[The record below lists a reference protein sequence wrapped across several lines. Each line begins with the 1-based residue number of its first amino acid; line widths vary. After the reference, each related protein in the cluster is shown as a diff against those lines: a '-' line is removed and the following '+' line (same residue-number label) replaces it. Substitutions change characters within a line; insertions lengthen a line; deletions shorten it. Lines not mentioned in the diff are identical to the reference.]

1 MTSPPIPSV
10 ESTSPLKMHLDKR
23 PSITS
28 LTPVRPASEIGSPTS
43 SSQHLP
49 LDRRAFSVPGMQ
61 ALPPQ
66 SVMTEDRKPRQ
77 IGNVLP
83 PFGRKSSIVTTSLN
97 SPAFP
102 VDPYPLT
109 RSLAPGMG
117 SANANCAKIPH
128 FSDSVFCSTSERS
141 DEEPEKPPVKLLS
154 PIPPPARASNSTS
167 IVHASPLPDDRRF
180 PILRSQLHSAQS
192 NAHLRNREAS
202 HLPVAATVAS
212 SASLR
217 SREDI
222 ILWAKAVGMR
232 LGKSSD
238 DEEDQTRDRSRT
250 GREPLRHLPP
260 PSTELLDEHE
270 EHKAT
275 GSGTY
280 DAEGQSRLCA
290 GRTGCEFYRPDR
302 YASHERD
309 EHCDFAQANPSAPPP
324 PGLGLQ
330 SVRAPAEISRVAV
343 VGTTLPGEDRHD
355 APAAQSFGGATPTL
369 STKSFTEAVDH
380 LTGDDHD
387 PVDIVLDDQSAES
400 IGFAGRPMPL
410 KPRRPSYSST
420 IRPPVPERRKHN
432 SLPLHPNATTASS
445 IWNLSASLHSFAS
458 FSIGSVIAPQSFF
471 AAVDALDPALE
482 SSIPSLVHTP
492 LQSAA
497 PMPALR
503 ADSLTQET
511 APAAQDLIRSPS
523 MDIIP
528 RHNANGDEEGPLEVA
543 LVLAIPRLC
552 LPQQELIG
560 GYPNG
565 AVEPARKDVVL

>member
-66 SVMTEDRKPRQ
+66 PVMTEDRKPRQ

-83 PFGRKSSIVTTSLN
+83 PLGRKSSIVTTSLN

-128 FSDSVFCSTSERS
+128 FSDSVSTSESS
-141 DEEPEKPPVKLLS
+141 DEEPEKP
-154 PIPPPARASNSTS
+154 
-167 IVHASPLPDDRRF
+167 
-180 PILRSQLHSAQS
+180 AQS

-270 EHKAT
+270 EHQAT
-275 GSGTY
+275 GS
-280 DAEGQSRLCA
+280 
-290 GRTGCEFYRPDR
+290 
-302 YASHERD
+302 
-309 EHCDFAQANPSAPPP
+309 
-324 PGLGLQ
+324 
-330 SVRAPAEISRVAV
+330 
-343 VGTTLPGEDRHD
+343 GTTLPGEDRHD
-355 APAAQSFGGATPTL
+355 APAAPTL

-420 IRPPVPERRKHN
+420 IP
-432 SLPLHPNATTASS
+432 LP
-445 IWNLSASLHSFAS
+445 
-458 FSIGSVIAPQSFF
+458 
-471 AAVDALDPALE
+471 
-482 SSIPSLVHTP
+482 
-492 LQSAA
+492 
-497 PMPALR
+497 
-503 ADSLTQET
+503 
-511 APAAQDLIRSPS
+511 
-523 MDIIP
+523 
-528 RHNANGDEEGPLEVA
+528 
-543 LVLAIPRLC
+543 
-552 LPQQELIG
+552 
-560 GYPNG
+560 
-565 AVEPARKDVVL
+565 